1 MNYFRTSVALTALIA
16 TALPAYAAEAVTKP
30 APGTGVEAASQ
41 LTGTATE
48 PNQSDDKEISSQAA
62 APEVQV
68 KQDASEAEMTKQDAE
83 EHRKNV
89 MTNGT
94 GETATTISATQDAVP
109 AKPTA
114 SVRHNGPA
122 TYYTATGSADVT
134 ASTLIG
140 MRVYAVEA
148 DVDETKTYSKDV
160 RKEWDDIGEV
170 NDVVLD
176 WNGGTKAIVLGIG
189 GFLGIGEKD
198 VAVDMASLR
207 KVREADDKN
216 DWFLVVNSSK
226 AALEAAPT
234 YKR

>member
-1 MNYFRTSVALTALIA
+1 MKYFSTSVALAALLA
-16 TALPAYAAEAVTKP
+16 TALPAHADKHATKP
-30 APGTGVEAASQ
+30 AAGTAVEASSE

-68 KQDASEAEMTKQDAE
+68 KQDASDAEMTKQDAE

-94 GETATTISATQDAVP
+94 GETATTIGTSEATRA
-109 AKPTA
+109 APT
-114 SVRHNGPA
+114 RKNGPA
-122 TYYTATGSADVT
+122 TYFDAAGSSDVL

-140 MRVYAVEA
+140 MRVYAVDA
-148 DVDETKTYSKDV
+148 DVDETKVYSKDL
-160 RKEWDDIGEV
+160 RKEWNDIGEV

-176 WNGGTKAIVLGIG
+176 WNGGTKAVVLGIG

-207 KVREADDKN
+207 KLRDAEDDN

-234 YKR
+234 YQRMTK